1 MSAMN
6 GLFRVRRPLMLAIAA
21 VLAALVTVSSRAE
34 AEPAPVAVI
43 HASPDGAGARNGQRP
58 ADAMPIARAFPLV
71 AAGTRAMRLVLAPGT
86 YDIGAMASQRLQGRG
101 GGALVIEG
109 AGEKTVLVGS
119 YEPGSKPRTP
129 LLVMARSDVTLR
141 NFAVRN
147 VSGLIDV
154 PNGGTAE
161 RIVVSGIAM
170 TDVHDGI
177 VIDRGKTLVA
187 NDWLIDKVRITNHYR
202 VGIRLAGT
210 GTSRIVIRDSLIDGG
225 GESGP
230 NDCFKGGIQM
240 LEGVSDVTIERVQV
254 SNNVGCAN
262 QHYQQG
268 DGIEIDDRK
277 TVPKRITLKHV
288 VSSGNRDGNFDLK
301 GQDIVLEDLVSRA
314 DGVTRYGF
322 RFWNHSYSCLR
333 CSLDGEGGNIQ
344 LMHSIVTLRDPKPT
358 EILPRIRCGDSNSR
372 GPSVY
377 QAETAGQ
384 TSPRTI
390 CPPPKE

>member
-1 MSAMN
+1 MK
-6 GLFRVRRPLMLAIAA
+6 GLLRVRRTIMPAIAA
-21 VLAALVTVSSRAE
+21 VLAACSVTGSRAAE
-34 AEPAPVAVI
+34 AAPAPAAVV
-43 HASPDGAGARNGQRP
+43 HASPDGAGERNGQLP
-58 ADAMPIARAFPLV
+58 SDAMPIARALPLV
-71 AAGTRAMRLVLAPGT
+71 AAGGRAIRLVLAPGT
-86 YDIGAMASQRLQGRG
+86 YYIGAMGSQRLQGRR
-101 GGALVIEG
+101 ALVIEG

-119 YEPGSKPRTP
+119 YEPGSKPGKA

-154 PNGGTAE
+154 PNAGTAE
-161 RIVVSGIAM
+161 RIVVNGIAM

-187 NDWLIDKVRITNHYR
+187 SDWRIDKVRITNHYR

-210 GTSRIVIRDSLIDGG
+210 GTSRIVIGDSLIDGG
-225 GESGP
+225 GERGP
-230 NDCFKGGIQM
+230 NDCFKGGIQL
-240 LEGVSDVTIERVQV
+240 LEGVTDVTIERVQV
-254 SNNVGCAN
+254 SNNVGCAE

-277 TVPKRITLKHV
+277 AVPKRITLKHV

-301 GQDIVLEDLVSRA
+301 AQDMVLEDLVSRA
-314 DGVTRYGF
+314 DGVTRYAF

-344 LMHSIVTLRDPKPT
+344 LVHSIVTLRDPKPT
-358 EILPRIRCGDSNSR
+358 DIMPRMRCGDSKSS

-377 QAETAGQ
+377 QAETAGR
-384 TSPRTI
+384 TSPRTV

>member
-1 MSAMN
+1 MKVI
-6 GLFRVRRPLMLAIAA
+6 LRVRRALIPATAA
-21 VLAALVTVSSRAE
+21 VLAASIVTSSRRAE
-34 AEPAPVAVI
+34 AEPAPAPAAVV

-58 ADAMPIARAFPLV
+58 ADAMPIARALPLV
-71 AAGTRAMRLVLAPGT
+71 AAGGRAMRLVLAPGT
-86 YDIGAMASQRLQGRG
+86 YDVGAMGSQRLQGRG

-119 YEPGSKPRTP
+119 YEPGSKPRTA

-187 NDWLIDKVRITNHYR
+187 SDWRIDKVRITNHYR

-210 GTSRIVIRDSLIDGG
+210 RTSRIVISDSLIDGG
-225 GESGP
+225 GERGP
-230 NDCFKGGIQM
+230 NDCFKGGIQL
-240 LEGVSDVTIERVQV
+240 LEGVSDVTIQRVQV
-254 SNNVGCAN
+254 SNNVGCAE

-277 TVPKRITLKHV
+277 AVPKRIILKHV

-301 GQDIVLEDLVSRA
+301 AQDMVLEDLVSRA

-344 LMHSIVTLRDPKPT
+344 LVHSIVTLRDPKPT
-358 EILPRIRCGDSNSR
+358 DIMPRMRCGDSKSR

-377 QAETAGQ
+377 QAETAGR
-384 TSPRTI
+384 TSPRTV